1 MFSYIYLIVHLQNLA
16 HEGQVLDKGLE
27 KLHAVLQRLDVLD
40 RTIETPGS
48 SVLLRELANSKNPI
62 EAVSNCLE
70 TPILHDMT
78 AVHSLIMMFIHVC
91 RTGQV
96 K

>member
-1 MFSYIYLIVHLQNLA
+1 M
-16 HEGQVLDKGLE
+16 LDKGLE
-27 KLHAVLQRLDVLD
+27 KLHLVLLRLDVLD
-40 RTIETPGS
+40 KTIDSPGS
-48 SVLLRELANSKNPI
+48 SVLLRELANSKNPV

-96 K
+96 R